1 MLTKERSAI
10 KDASFFPAISF
21 QPKKLAK
28 LIITIQK
35 SISILYVM
43 INSHTTGNKSHYRHE
58 KPSIKWR
65 LIMRKIGK
73 LLRDEHHLSL
83 LCWIENFLKASIC
96 NRHVNLIFK
105 LLYWL
110 TILMQDDLIPF
121 CLIKSNVFPTVEGF
135 LSGRLWNNYQQQFI
149 FLTICNGYCPR
160 NSWSVI
166 EMLNYLGCYWRSFW
180 MIIFLRVFFVSR

>member
-1 MLTKERSAI
+1 MISVVRPLLTKERSAI

-73 LLRDEHHLSL
+73 SLRDEHHLSL
-83 LCWIENFLKASIC
+83 LYWIENFLKASIC

-110 TILMQDDLIPF
+110 NYSYARWPH
-121 CLIKSNVFPTVEGF
+121 SF
-135 LSGRLWNNYQQQFI
+135 LFDKVQCFSHSRRF
-149 FLTICNGYCPR
+149 
-160 NSWSVI
+160 
-166 EMLNYLGCYWRSFW
+166 SFGKA
-180 MIIFLRVFFVSR
+180 LE